1 MRARR
6 GASTVVA
13 LFVVVW
19 LNMALQPC
27 LMAAEPLLPDQ
38 QQRDCPHCPEPAD
51 HCDED
56 ADRCDFVGGFDYDGR
71 QNQPPEL
78 PAGLTAVHTVCEWST
93 PDVGAPVF
101 RASSVLPRAGPPLHV
116 RNCVYLN

>member
-6 GASTVVA
+6 GASAVVA

-27 LMAAEPLLPDQ
+27 LMAAEPLAPSQ
-38 QQRDCPHCPEPAD
+38 HDCPHCPQPAD
-51 HCDED
+51 HCDD
-56 ADRCDFVGGFDYDGR
+56 GAGRCGFIDDFDYDGR
-71 QNQPPEL
+71 SPASPEL
-78 PAGLTAVHTVCEWST
+78 LVGLVASPAFRFDSM
-93 PDVGAPVF
+93 PDTGAPAC
-101 RASSVLPRAGPPLHV
+101 RDARHALPRAGPLIHV